1 MSAELTRER
10 LDWLA
15 AARRD
20 GEVHTVRVAWTDRLG
35 AWRGKRLPADVFLD
49 SPERRLSFCDGM
61 IVVDVNCDVIQE
73 TPFSNFD
80 TGYPDMYLR
89 PRLETLRPVGWSPGE
104 AYVLGTLEDHH
115 GERLAVAPA
124 NVLDTVVERLA
135 TTGTSLQVALTLGG
149 RLLRGRHREEAA
161 PVTAEEG
168 MALLRTVAEGLEPS
182 GVEVRALELRPGGHL
197 RLALAAAA
205 PAAAAVAATIAKAA
219 LKEVAAA
226 AGLQAVFM
234 TRLPGDPAP
243 AELEIGV
250 ELDGAPAP
258 TAAELAAALRP
269 ARGLLQPSVNAYKA
283 GPPRVFAPAPPA
295 LAVRAAA
302 EADPATAIAVL
313 AAALGAIAAGAAAD
327 GPPEPEGLVGC
338 ADLLAGSAW
347 IRDWLGAEYV
357 ENAVPLLRHEAA
369 LFGAAVTDW
378 ELDRYW
384 SAG

>member
-35 AWRGKRLPADVFLD
+35 AWRGKRLPVDVFLD

-89 PRLETLRPVGWSPGE
+89 PRPETLRPVGWRAGE
-104 AYVLGTLEDHH
+104 AFVLGTLESHH
-115 GERLAVAPA
+115 GERLGVAPA
-124 NVLDTVVERLA
+124 NVLDAVARRLA
-135 TTGTSLQVALTLGG
+135 AAGTGLRVELALGG
-149 RLLRGRHREEAA
+149 RLLGGRRREEAEA
-161 PVTAEEG
+161 TSAEAG
-168 MALLRTVAEGLEPS
+168 MALLRSAAEGLDAS
-182 GVEVRALELRPGGHL
+182 GVEVRSLELRPGG
-197 RLALAAAA
+197 RFRFALAAAE

-226 AGLQAVFM
+226 AGMQAVFM
-234 TRLPGDPAP
+234 TLLPGETAP
-243 AELEIGV
+243 AELGIGI
-250 ELDGAPAP
+250 ELEGTTAPP
-258 TAAELAAALRP
+258 SAELAAALRP
-269 ARGLLQPSVNAYKA
+269 LRGLLQPSVNAFKA
-283 GPPRVFAPAPPA
+283 GPPRVFASATA
-295 LAVRAAA
+295 VDVRAAG
-302 EADPATAIAVL
+302 EADPATAIAAV
-313 AAALGAIAAGAAAD
+313 AAALGAADAGSAAATADPEGLLGAAA
-327 GPPEPEGLVGC
+327 
-338 ADLLAGSAW
+338 LLEESAW
-347 IRDWLGAEYV
+347 AREWLGRDYV
-357 ENAVPLLRHEAA
+357 ENAVPLLCHEAGLYA
-369 LFGAAVTDW
+369 AAVTDW